1 MEKLMSRFVEWMT
14 ESTWDNTMTRH
25 PFIFGTGCVVIGSMM
40 FIVVIL
46 HAVYPLMFY
55 DLAGISKFSYW
66 HAVLYF
72 LFLFFITLWSLVFT
86 RIGLTLLKLL

>member
-1 MEKLMSRFVEWMT
+1 MEKLMNRFIEWMT

-25 PFIFGTGCVVIGSMM
+25 PLVFGIGCVVMGSMM
-40 FIVVIL
+40 FIIVML

-55 DLAGISKFSYW
+55 DLAGISTFSYR
-66 HAVLYF
+66 HAMLYF
-72 LFLFFITLWSLVFT
+72 LFLFLITIWSLIFT